1 MADSYET
8 QMQCF
13 ENQMLH
19 KIKNGER
26 LAEREIQT
34 LVYEGYEVA
43 EIAGDDLRWTRC
55 MKTIVELCGEYV
67 AIEWQKGLTECQEDV
82 FSEQPYIVEKR
93 ERVVQKVV
101 VEWVIPDEVK
111 EESKEEASNEQ
122 EANEPDN
129 VLDMYAKVLHS
140 YMNNEND
147 SLEGEER

>member
-1 MADSYET
+1 MFY
-8 QMQCF
+8 
-13 ENQMLH
+13 
-19 KIKNGER
+19 
-26 LAEREIQT
+26 
-34 LVYEGYEVA
+34 
-43 EIAGDDLRWTRC
+43 
-55 MKTIVELCGEYV
+55 
-67 AIEWQKGLTECQEDV
+67 
-82 FSEQPYIVEKR
+82 EQPYIVEKR

-122 EANEPDN
+122 ETNEPDN